1 MVYIAGFAASLGI
14 GIWLIN
20 SEIYPL
26 EIRGKGS
33 AAGSITHWTLDM
45 IIAFTVLTLIN
56 TITETGT
63 FWLYA
68 AFGLIGIVFFLRVVP
83 ETKGRSLEE
92 IEADM
97 KARGVEGSPR

>member
-1 MVYIAGFAASLGI
+1 M
-14 GIWLIN
+14 
-20 SEIYPL
+20 
-26 EIRGKGS
+26 
-33 AAGSITHWTLDM
+33 
-45 IIAFTVLTLIN
+45 LTLIN

-68 AFGLIGIVFFLRVVP
+68 AFGIIGLLFFFRVVP

-97 KARGVEGSPR
+97 KGRAGEPRPAEGG